1 MKKFL
6 ELLFLQQLKGVGKA
20 LINKKYIDTLQA
32 VEGLD
37 ACAEIV
43 RKVNPDFDNDAI
55 NQAMVVAKKK
65 FETITGYSD
74 IHVITVFDEEYPKRL
89 FNLKNKKPVILYVKG
104 NLEILNKKGVSV
116 IGTRAPSPLTYEV
129 APPFVKDIVKAG
141 FVVVSGLALGCD
153 TIGHENA
160 LCNKGLTIAVLPSGI
175 HNIYP
180 ESNKQLAED
189 IVKSGGCLISEYEPK
204 ATAVSYTFVERDALI
219 AALSKATLVLEC
231 GIKSGTMKTVE
242 VAEKLNRKIACYYSK
257 RKIKEG
263 FEGNNYIL
271 NTKTSYKVVNKKGL
285 RSFLSLVDA
294 EGEAEVPIQISLL

>member
-1 MKKFL
+1 MFRFL
-6 ELLFLQQLKGVGKA
+6 KRGTGIRSLYFLVIRPVADRIVEFFVYVCALFPADICCHGA
-20 LINKKYIDTLQA
+20 LYETL
-32 VEGLD
+32 
-37 ACAEIV
+37 
-43 RKVNPDFDNDAI
+43 P
-55 NQAMVVAKKK
+55 
-65 FETITGYSD
+65 
-74 IHVITVFDEEYPKRL
+74 
-89 FNLKNKKPVILYVKG
+89 
-104 NLEILNKKGVSV
+104 
-116 IGTRAPSPLTYEV
+116 
-129 APPFVKDIVKAG
+129 AG

-160 LCNKGLTIAVLPSGI
+160 LCNKGFTIAVLPSGI

-180 ESNKQLAED
+180 ESNKRLAED
-189 IVKSGGCLISEYEPK
+189 IVTSGGCLISEYEPK

-285 RSFLSLVDA
+285 RSFLTLVDA
-294 EGEAEVPIQISLL
+294 EGEAEAPVQISLL

>member
-20 LINKKYIDTLQA
+20 LINKKYIDALQT
-32 VEGLD
+32 VDGLE
-37 ACAEIV
+37 ACIEIV
-43 RKVNPDFDNDAI
+43 RNINPDFDNDVI
-55 NQAMVVAKKK
+55 QRAMSVAKKK
-65 FETITGYSD
+65 FETIMGYSD

-104 NLEILNKKGVSV
+104 NLEILNKNSISV

-129 APPFVKDIVKAG
+129 APPFVKEVVKAG
-141 FVVVSGLALGCD
+141 YVVVSGLALGCD
-153 TIGHENA
+153 TIGHESA

-180 ESNKQLAED
+180 EANKQLAEG
-189 IVKSGGCLISEYEPK
+189 IVKSDGCLISEYEPESK
-204 ATAVSYTFVERDALI
+204 AISYTFVERDAVI
-219 AALSKATLVLEC
+219 AAMSKATFVLEC

-242 VAEKLNRKIACYYSK
+242 AAEKLNRKIACYYSK

-263 FEGNNYIL
+263 FEGNTYIL
-271 NTKTSYKVVNKKGL
+271 NDKVSYKVANKKDL
-285 RSFLSLVDA
+285 RSFLALVDA
-294 EGEAEVPIQISLL
+294 EEEAEVPVQIKLL